1 VALFLGIDGG
11 QTKTACTVGDEQRV
25 LGRGEASGSNVVRVG
40 AKSAREALRHAVRET
55 CARAGVDPKK
65 VARVVAGISGA
76 ARREIAEVVRGA
88 LTDLTPAPVQVVGD
102 MVIALHAAF
111 GDGPGVVVIAGTG
124 SIAYARSKS
133 GETARAGGWGWAIS
147 DEGSAHWIGREAVG
161 AVFSCRDA
169 DLATSLGNRILAA
182 WKLADLDQLVVT
194 SNAVPV
200 ADFASLLKQVVAA
213 ANDGDAVA
221 ARILQDASSELIRL
235 AKTAASRVL
244 PSQGPVQVAMAG
256 GVFAHAAQVREAF
269 SRTLATEMPD
279 ATLRPDVVEPVLGAL
294 ALARQGV
301 SK

>member
-1 VALFLGIDGG
+1 
-11 QTKTACTVGDEQRV
+11 
-25 LGRGEASGSNVVRVG
+25 
-40 AKSAREALRHAVRET
+40 
-55 CARAGVDPKK
+55 
-65 VARVVAGISGA
+65 VVAGISGA
-76 ARREIAEVVRGA
+76 ARKEIAEVVRGA

-124 SIAYARSKS
+124 SIAYARSQS

-147 DEGSAHWIGREAVG
+147 DEGAAHWIGRQAVS

-169 DLATSLGNRILAA
+169 DVATSLGTRILAA
-182 WKLADLDQLVVT
+182 WKLASLDQLVVT
-194 SNAVPV
+194 SNSVPV

-213 ANDGDAVA
+213 ATEGDAIA

-235 AKTAASRVL
+235 AKTAAGRVL
-244 PSQGPVQVAMAG
+244 PSQGPIQVAMAG

-269 SRTLATEMPD
+269 SRTLVTELPD